1 MIARRPATG
10 NAVRKKARPGRRHA
24 GGDLQLGQLEEFVGF
39 HLRLAQDASFRAFAG
54 RSGIAHLKPGRFAA
68 MMLIRNNPC
77 ITQIELSRAI
87 GRDKSSVTSL
97 VQELNRRGLVARVPS
112 ANDGRSITLTLTRS
126 GEATLDVLLVHAR
139 QHERQLDRVLGSRK
153 AAFIATLKKIADTSA

>member
-1 MIARRPATG
+1 
-10 NAVRKKARPGRRHA
+10 
-24 GGDLQLGQLEEFVGF
+24 
-39 HLRLAQDASFRAFAG
+39 
-54 RSGIAHLKPGRFAA
+54 